1 MSLHDPVAVDAP
13 LETTVMTVEGVR
25 CAACIAKLE
34 GGLRHVPGVALA
46 RLNFSTR
53 RLRVDHSSTLD
64 LAGLTDVISRLGFE
78 AHPFV
83 GETDKA
89 GERESRRLMLALAVA
104 GFAAM
109 NIMLLSVSIWS
120 GADGSTRTM
129 FHWLSALIALP
140 TVAYSGRPF
149 FESAWSALRR
159 GRTNMDVPISIGVA
173 LTTLMSLYE
182 TAIGGAHAYFDG
194 AVMLLFFLLAGR
206 FLDSVMRGRAQ
217 DGIAAL
223 LRNLPQD
230 ALVIGPDNVSI
241 RRPISELAP
250 GMRVLVAAGER
261 VAVDGVVESGE
272 SDVDRALVTG
282 ESAPERV
289 TPGTL
294 VLAGTINLS
303 APLTVRAKAVGPDTA
318 IADIARLMESAGQSK
333 SRYVRIADR
342 ASRLYAPAV
351 HTLAALSF
359 VGWLIAG
366 AGVHEAA
373 SIAVAVLIITCPCAL
388 GLAVPIAHVVASG
401 ALMKIGVMVKDGSA
415 LERLAVV
422 DRVLLDKTGTTTL
435 ARFAVV
441 GGMPHDRVAL
451 GLLLALAQASR
462 HPLSKA
468 VADAAIE
475 AGAQPAAVQDL
486 VEHAGLGIEGKF
498 DGVACRLGRADWVS
512 GQSHPDQ
519 DLVEVAFRFGQAPL
533 LHILLEDQLR
543 PDAAQAFDRMQ
554 GLGLSP
560 ELVSGDSVTVVG
572 RMAAELRVAGVA
584 RMSPADKHQ
593 RIVELEA
600 AGHHVLMVG
609 DGLNDG
615 PALKAASV
623 AMAPGTATDV
633 GTLAADIVFLGERLM
648 PVPLTIVVARR
659 TMAVVRQN
667 FVLAIAYN
675 ALAVPLAI
683 AGLVTP
689 LIAALA
695 MSGSSLLVVG
705 NALRLKRAA
714 R

>member
-1 MSLHDPVAVDAP
+1 
-13 LETTVMTVEGVR
+13 
-25 CAACIAKLE
+25 
-34 GGLRHVPGVALA
+34 
-46 RLNFSTR
+46 
-53 RLRVDHSSTLD
+53 
-64 LAGLTDVISRLGFE
+64 
-78 AHPFV
+78 
-83 GETDKA
+83 
-89 GERESRRLMLALAVA
+89 
-104 GFAAM
+104 
-109 NIMLLSVSIWS
+109 
-120 GADGSTRTM
+120 
-129 FHWLSALIALP
+129 
-140 TVAYSGRPF
+140 
-149 FESAWSALRR
+149 
-159 GRTNMDVPISIGVA
+159 
-173 LTTLMSLYE
+173 
-182 TAIGGAHAYFDG
+182 
-194 AVMLLFFLLAGR
+194 
-206 FLDSVMRGRAQ
+206 
-217 DGIAAL
+217 
-223 LRNLPQD
+223 
-230 ALVIGPDNVSI
+230 
-241 RRPISELAP
+241 
-250 GMRVLVAAGER
+250 
-261 VAVDGVVESGE
+261 
-272 SDVDRALVTG
+272 
-282 ESAPERV
+282 
-289 TPGTL
+289 
-294 VLAGTINLS
+294 
-303 APLTVRAKAVGPDTA
+303 
-318 IADIARLMESAGQSK
+318 
-333 SRYVRIADR
+333 
-342 ASRLYAPAV
+342 
-351 HTLAALSF
+351 
-359 VGWLIAG
+359 
-366 AGVHEAA
+366 
-373 SIAVAVLIITCPCAL
+373 
-388 GLAVPIAHVVASG
+388 
-401 ALMKIGVMVKDGSA
+401 MKIGVMVKDGSA

-451 GLLLALAQASR
+451 GLLLALAQPSR
-462 HPLSKA
+462 HPLSRA
-468 VADAAIE
+468 VSDAAIE

-512 GQSHPDQ
+512 GQPHPDQ

-533 LHILLEDQLR
+533 VHILLEDQLR

-554 GLGLSP
+554 ALALSP

-572 RMAAELRVAGVA
+572 RLAAELRVAGVA

-695 MSGSSLLVVG
+695 MSGSSLLVMI
-705 NALRLKRAA
+705 NALRARRAA
-714 R
+714 AEKA